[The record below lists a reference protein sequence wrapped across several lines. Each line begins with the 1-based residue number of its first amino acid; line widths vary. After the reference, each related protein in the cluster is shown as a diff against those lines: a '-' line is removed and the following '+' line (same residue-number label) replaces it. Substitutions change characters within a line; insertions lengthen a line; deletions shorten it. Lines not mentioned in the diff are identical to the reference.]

1 MNDVSILN
9 TIQENST
16 ITFNCNFTSCWTI
29 AICKCWESNTLYRA
43 KSSGR
48 VANTVVFARYLTDPM
63 TDICS
68 PLLLYFK
75 ILSGTFSTP
84 VVGRLIHPVSYACL
98 IVPSVRN
105 STRLDQSQE
114 SPCSFVEGANIS
126 SPVNPY
132 E

>member
-1 MNDVSILN
+1 MNDISILN

-16 ITFNCNFTSCWTI
+16 ITFNCNFTNCWSI

-84 VVGRLIHPVSYACL
+84 VVGRLIQPVSFACL

-105 STRLDQSQE
+105 STLLDQSQ
-114 SPCSFVEGANIS
+114 V
-126 SPVNPY
+126 SPVPL
-132 E
+132 